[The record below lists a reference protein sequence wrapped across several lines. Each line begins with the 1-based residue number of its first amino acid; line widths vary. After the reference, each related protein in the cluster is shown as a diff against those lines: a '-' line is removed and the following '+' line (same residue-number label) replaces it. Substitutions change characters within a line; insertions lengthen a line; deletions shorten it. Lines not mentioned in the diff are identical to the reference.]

1 MSSTFICGDLKNTTS
16 VQLPIYTRLKKT
28 DLVLVHSIQPAG
40 DLRHQ
45 LRRDVTH
52 KVQLLELRGSQHR
65 LELLRRVLG
74 AVDTLYSHTYVSD
87 ERRRIRNWELL
98 TAINQEFVP
107 ARGASPPTGSP
118 RTASRS
124 PRGDSPA
131 PTQPSCAISYAW
143 LSTQN
148 TMSVQVVE
156 LPIRE

>member
-1 MSSTFICGDLKNTTS
+1 M
-16 VQLPIYTRLKKT
+16 
-28 DLVLVHSIQPAG
+28 LVHSVQPAG

-45 LRRDVTH
+45 LRRNVTRE
-52 KVQLLELRGSQHR
+52 VQFLELRGSQHR

-74 AVDTLYSHTYVSD
+74 AVDTLYSHTSD
-87 ERRRIRNWELL
+87 ERRQIRNWALL
-98 TAINQEFVP
+98 TAINQAFVP

-124 PRGDSPA
+124 PRGDSPV

-148 TMSVQVVE
+148 TMSVVK